1 MVAAYFVAYFVVR
14 IGGHLVGIEEALI
27 DNLVVNTES
36 LTVDTGSL
44 VVNTESLTVDTEN
57 LTVDTGVDKK
67 TYVRILSLS
76 CRMCQSWQYYHG
88 SLFQKKPIRTIGFL
102 YYLFYDLL
110 SISHEASNI
119 MYIVCLYAICIII
132 FFLIQQYK
140 MVSDG
145 DCLSLSVNLLIR

>member
-1 MVAAYFVAYFVVR
+1 
-14 IGGHLVGIEEALI
+14 VGIEEALI

-76 CRMCQSWQYYHG
+76 IAACVRAGNTTM
-88 SLFQKKPIRTIGFL
+88 
-102 YYLFYDLL
+102 DL
-110 SISHEASNI
+110 SSKRNPSEP
-119 MYIVCLYAICIII
+119 
-132 FFLIQQYK
+132 
-140 MVSDG
+140 
-145 DCLSLSVNLLIR
+145 